1 MSLAPKAAD
10 RRWTE
15 EERRIRV
22 DALLLWW
29 PYAEGSL
36 RATLESLIDEAQSD
50 VWNQENEAQML
61 ACAAA
66 TWPARLAV
74 RLYASAHPEALWER
88 LVPRC
93 LPTTQVL
100 LKRLAEQ
107 EGTVSYPEILRSP
120 QADFAL
126 HESERLELELLL
138 PQICALLWQDCQNE
152 MGAELERAK
161 QVREE
166 KRALFADP
174 AAMKEGLSVFDHLM
188 VYGDGEGEGE

>member
-1 MSLAPKAAD
+1 M
-10 RRWTE
+10 
-15 EERRIRV
+15 RV
-22 DALLLWW
+22 DGLLLWW
-29 PYAEGSL
+29 PYAEGSV
-36 RATLESLIDEAQSD
+36 RTTLEGLIEDAEKE
-50 VWNQENEAQML
+50 VWNAENEAQML

-74 RLYASAHPEALWER
+74 RWYAETHPEAFWER

-107 EGTVSYPEILRSP
+107 EGTVAYAALLASP

-126 HESERLELELLL
+126 HEAERLELELLL
-138 PQICALLWQDCQNE
+138 PQVYALLWKECAGE
-152 MGAELERAK
+152 MTSELQRAQ

-166 KRALFADP
+166 KRALFPEPTAGK
-174 AAMKEGLSVFDHLM
+174 AELSVFDHLM
-188 VYGDGEGEGE
+188 MYGDETG

>member
-1 MSLAPKAAD
+1 M
-10 RRWTE
+10 
-15 EERRIRV
+15 

-29 PYAEGSL
+29 PYADGAV
-36 RATLESLIDEAQSD
+36 RTTLEGLREEAERD
-50 VWNQENEAQML
+50 VWSEENEAQML

-74 RLYASAHPEALWER
+74 RWYAETHPEALWER

-107 EGTVSYPEILRSP
+107 EATVSYSALLASP

-126 HESERLELELLL
+126 HEGERLELELLL
-138 PQICALLWQDCQNE
+138 PQVYALLWKERSGD
-152 MGAELERAK
+152 MAAELERARA
-161 QVREE
+161 VREE
-166 KRALFADP
+166 KRALFPEPTVGKA
-174 AAMKEGLSVFDHLM
+174 GLSVFDHLM
-188 VYGDGEGEGE
+188 MYGEEAG